1 VTEMRRV
8 AVIGGSCTG
17 KTTLSRELAGR
28 LGVPHIEL
36 DSLHHDAGWQEA
48 PADVLQA
55 RVDAALAAAPE
66 GWVVDGNYHAK
77 IGSSVVERAD
87 TVVFLDL
94 PRRVVLRRVLLRTTG
109 RIVSRKELWN
119 GNRESLRLALS
130 RDSIVWWVITQHGS
144 YEKKWMPRLEPLTHV
159 SVVRLRSP
167 REVRAWIQS
176 IQPTESMSGSSK
188 GSERQKTP
196 PLAET

>member
-1 VTEMRRV
+1 MKRV
-8 AVIGGSCTG
+8 AVMGGSSTG
-17 KTTLSRELAGR
+17 KTTVSRRLAQQ
-28 LGVPHIEL
+28 LGVPHVEL
-36 DSLHHDAGWQEA
+36 DSLHHDAGWNEA

-55 RVDAALAAAPE
+55 RVRAALEAAPD
-66 GWVVDGNYHAK
+66 GWVVDGNYHGK
-77 IGSSVVERAD
+77 IGTFVLERAD
-87 TVVFLDL
+87 TVVFLDMPFGL
-94 PRRVVLRRVLLRTTG
+94 TLRRVLWRTG
-109 RIVSRKELWN
+109 SRVVSRKELWN
-119 GNRESLRLALS
+119 GNRETLRNAFS

-176 IQPTESMSGSSK
+176 IQATEPMSGSSK